1 MNLTQTQSFSL
12 LFVIILFIF
21 IVGLSLQVYNSK
33 KGDNLNSQNANF
45 RKEALEG
52 KRLITGSCGPGC
64 QFQCDNAEN
73 CPNMKLKGIK
83 PKSCK
88 NNPKAGLIS
97 TAPKLEKNLP
107 LGYGST
113 IAGSYAGNAA
123 CSGNVQGAMKLASGN
138 RYGKLYPQGDQM
150 YAPCVQGTNNP
161 FDD

>member
-1 MNLTQTQSFSL
+1 MIIVL
-12 LFVIILFIF
+12 LIF
-21 IVGLSLQVYNSK
+21 IVGLSIQIYNSK
-33 KGDNLNSQNANF
+33 KGDRLNSQNIDYQ
-45 RKEALEG
+45 KKALEG

-73 CPNMKLKGIK
+73 CPNMKLKGVRPVPCKHK
-83 PKSCK
+83 PE
-88 NNPKAGLIS
+88 AGLIS

-113 IAGSYAGNAA
+113 VSGPGNAA

-138 RYGKLYPQGDQM
+138 RYGKLYPEGNQM

-161 FDD
+161 FDK